1 MSTSFTESDQLDF
14 GTFRTAATTLA
25 VDPSDCGFAE
35 VVGDLV
41 VHVQALLGEVD
52 ELGHGHDFIGIG
64 LVDESTRPCE
74 FVQIDFEPGQAL
86 ALAGALLRAV
96 DAAWSRK
103 RL

>member
-1 MSTSFTESDQLDF
+1 MTTSFTESDQLDF
-14 GTFRTAATTLA
+14 GTFRTAGTTLP

-52 ELGHGHDFIGIG
+52 EHGHEHDYIGIG
-64 LVDESTRPCE
+64 LVDESTRPNE
-74 FVQIDFEPGQAL
+74 FVQIDFVPGEAL

-103 RL
+103 RS

>member
-1 MSTSFTESDQLDF
+1 MTTSFPESDQLDF
-14 GTFRTAATTLA
+14 GTFRTAGTTLP

-52 ELGHGHDFIGIG
+52 EFGTEHDFIGIG
-64 LVDESTRPCE
+64 LLDESARPNE
-74 FVQIDFEPGQAL
+74 FVQIDFGPGQAL

-103 RL
+103 RA

>member
-1 MSTSFTESDQLDF
+1 MTTSFPESDQLDF

-25 VDPSDCGFAE
+25 VNPSDCGFTE

-52 ELGHGHDFIGIG
+52 EFGREHDFIGMG
-64 LVDESTRPCE
+64 LVDESTRPNE
-74 FVQIDFEPGQAL
+74 FVQIDFGPSQAL
-86 ALAGALLRAV
+86 AIAEALLRAV

-103 RL
+103 RA